1 MKNWVDK
8 VSNGSMKNQFPFHSG
23 FTLIEMMIVVVII
36 SILAAV
42 AIPSYQEYVRRANA
56 SQAQDQLLQIS
67 VELNKHKSRNFNYL
81 NYQIPA
87 ELSVAPRGATWT
99 AIQYN
104 LRLAAGTGQSW
115 VLIAESQDS
124 YNYSFLM
131 SHVGVRCKNKTL
143 KNIDVDEITCGE
155 GQITW

>member
-1 MKNWVDK
+1 
-8 VSNGSMKNQFPFHSG
+8 MKNQFRFHSG

-67 VELNKHKSRNFNYL
+67 VELNKHKSHNFNYL

-87 ELSVAPRGATWT
+87 ELSVAPRGATGS
-99 AIQYN
+99 AVKYQFS
-104 LRLAAGTGQSW
+104 LSAGLGQSW

-131 SHVGVRCKNKTL
+131 SHAGVRCKNKTL